1 MHAPSFGNP
10 YDEDRFIME
19 FRPPLSRIPI
29 ANTAPNFTK
38 ISSLLLAITSSIL
51 FLNFSVLGSTAPL
64 VYYQTIAIPIYAPY
78 LTKSV
83 VSLSKGSNIS
93 RASLNCVPA
102 HAIPRAKAVPYLTC
116 GLYER
121 AKSFITLGIYSY

>member
-51 FLNFSVLGSTAPL
+51 FLNFSVLGSTAPF
-64 VYYQTIAIPIYAPY
+64 VYCKTIAIPI
-78 LTKSV
+78 
-83 VSLSKGSNIS
+83 
-93 RASLNCVPA
+93 
-102 HAIPRAKAVPYLTC
+102 
-116 GLYER
+116 
-121 AKSFITLGIYSY
+121 